1 MQCYHTNSNCRAKQV
16 KQAQIILLLRD
27 FTINQF
33 HTYQLSPINMKSP
46 NFQTLTQSQDCSLK
60 ITQFS
65 YFLDPR
71 WISIFI
77 TKIKIIKVSLPL
89 VSLHVPSQSICIIQM
104 QYCFEKSNCLTL
116 GQLHHYFKN
125 PFFFNFTI
133 NQVQIQ
139 RTKFQSGKIS
149 K

>member
-1 MQCYHTNSNCRAKQV
+1 
-16 KQAQIILLLRD
+16 
-27 FTINQF
+27 
-33 HTYQLSPINMKSP
+33 MKSP
-46 NFQTLTQSQDCSLK
+46 NFQTLTPQSQDCSLK

-125 PFFFNFTI
+125 PFFLISQLIKSKFKGRNFN
-133 NQVQIQ
+133 Q
-139 RTKFQSGKIS
+139 GKS
-149 K
+149 ASRD